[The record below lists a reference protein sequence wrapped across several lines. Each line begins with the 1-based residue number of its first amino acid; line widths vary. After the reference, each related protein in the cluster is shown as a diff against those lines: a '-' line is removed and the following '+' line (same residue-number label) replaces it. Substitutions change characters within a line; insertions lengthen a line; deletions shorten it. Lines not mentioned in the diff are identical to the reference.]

1 MNISN
6 LFMVKILVH
15 IYLKCIES
23 QQIIDQKA
31 PGITGQGHIVVHI

>member
-1 MNISN
+1 MIYDYVLVPYSR
-6 LFMVKILVH
+6 ILC
-15 IYLKCIES
+15 IYS